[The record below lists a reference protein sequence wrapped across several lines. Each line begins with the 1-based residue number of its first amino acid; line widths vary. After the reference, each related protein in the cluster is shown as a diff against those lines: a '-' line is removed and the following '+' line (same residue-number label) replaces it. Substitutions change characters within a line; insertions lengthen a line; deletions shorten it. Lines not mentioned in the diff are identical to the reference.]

1 MKKTTLAVGV
11 IAILGLSYVGIAWHT
26 GNLIESNLDKSLMQ
40 VTEQFNNSQ
49 NVFKINISHSNDE
62 KQLFST
68 KTHINMTLSSKDGS
82 FADVLTLADKDFTIH
97 HVTRAY
103 QQRVNR

>member
-1 MKKTTLAVGV
+1 V
-11 IAILGLSYVGIAWHT
+11 IE
-26 GNLIESNLDKSLMQ
+26 NDLDKSLTLA
-40 VTEQFNNSQ
+40 TEQFNNSQ
-49 NVFKINISHSNDE
+49 NIFKINISHSNDK

-82 FADVLTLADKDFTIH
+82 FAEVFTLADKDFTIH